1 MGTEHTIGFIA
12 GTPVWTRSGLVPI
25 DQIGV
30 GDVLL
35 APPNEYGA
43 DNEHASVTYVSTT
56 PCDAIVALIYAD
68 PATPGRSATTF
79 TTTNQSV
86 WLEQHGW
93 RPTRAVRLGDRLRCH
108 DGKLMSVELVSPVF
122 EVRPGVGWF
131 PVAPTMDTIG
141 HVIDFSGPTW
151 RLLKS
156 YVNQPLDMPDDGTRL
171 SVKVFTLGVAGGGA
185 YFIGSAGIRVSGA
198 SNLK

>member
-1 MGTEHTIGFIA
+1 VGTEHTIGFIA

-68 PATPGRSATTF
+68 PATPGRSATT
-79 TTTNQSV
+79 
-86 WLEQHGW
+86 HGW